1 MNMRNLLPLFAS
13 LVLCSGATVLRAQTP
28 QTPQAQPA
36 PPSPSPPP
44 PASAVA
50 PAAPGEADMPAL
62 ALLVEEGNFLG
73 ILPGDVTRENM
84 GRYGLREPR
93 GVLVTKVIE
102 SSPAARAGLKEGDVI
117 LRFNGETVTSA
128 RQLNRLI
135 SEAAPEQTVRL
146 NISRQGNEQEINATL
161 ARRKDFPSL
170 QGALP
175 PVEMLR
181 GLPQGDALRALRDG
195 LPKGDNLTFAL
206 GTTRRIGVGTAQLT
220 KQLADYFG
228 VTSGRGVLVTSVN
241 ENSPAA
247 RAGLRAGD
255 VITEVEGQQTGTVGE
270 LMRALN
276 RQSEG
281 QVTINI
287 IRDKHQRTLKV
298 TPERGQLVPF
308 SGPDELFMPQIG
320 ELAMPRINMSQMAL
334 PVLPKTNF
342 AIPRT
347 DFPSIQNFK
356 LAPLNLPDFKLLTP
370 KIAPLPR
377 IISLPGMP
385 L

>member
-13 LVLCSGATVLRAQTP
+13 LLLCSGGIVLQAQTAA
-28 QTPQAQPA
+28 TPQAQPA
-36 PPSPSPPP
+36 PPAP

-50 PAAPGEADMPAL
+50 PEAPQDAAPAV
-62 ALLVEEGNFLG
+62 ALLMEEGNFLG

-102 SSPAARAGLKEGDVI
+102 SSPAAHAGLKEGDVI
-117 LRFNGETVTSA
+117 LRFNNEIVASV

-135 SEAAPEQTVRL
+135 NEAAPEQTVRL
-146 NISRQGNEQEINATL
+146 SISRQGSEQEINATL

-175 PVEMLR
+175 HVEMLR
-181 GLPQGDALRALRDG
+181 ALPQEDALRALRDG

-228 VTSGRGVLVTSVN
+228 VTGGRGVLVTSVN

-247 RAGLRAGD
+247 RAGLKAGD
-255 VITEVEGQQTGTVGE
+255 VITEVDGQQTGTVGE

-281 QVTINI
+281 EVTINL

-320 ELAMPRINMSQMAL
+320 TLAIPHIDMSRMVL
-334 PVLPKTNF
+334 PVLPKINF
-342 AIPRT
+342 AIPRMN
-347 DFPSIQNFK
+347 FPNIQKFK
-356 LAPLNLPDFKLLTP
+356 LAPMNLPAFKLLTP
-370 KIAPLPR
+370 KIAPLP
-377 IISLPGMP
+377 M
-385 L
+385 